1 MLIRSL
7 CFRLTT
13 SSFPSINSPLSVR
26 LSLSLLFSC
35 FRFSSVYICLSFSVC
50 LWLRPPVSLSL
61 NVRRSK
67 SYHSF
72 ATHRLFIWS
81 ELPPNSI
88 PSSFPTLQAPST
100 LIPHYLCLP
109 LHRTQSPLLPSPR
122 PPFQSSSSSPFGQQ
136 FGQQLTTRDPLMVHT
151 EVPNQRM

>member
-1 MLIRSL
+1 MFPPYHFQLSIHQFPALRS
-7 CFRLTT
+7 
-13 SSFPSINSPLSVR
+13 SVPLPPVF
-26 LSLSLLFSC
+26 LFSI
-35 FRFSSVYICLSFSVC
+35 SVYICLSFSVC

-109 LHRTQSPLLPSPR
+109 LHRTQSPLLPSPW
-122 PPFQSSSSSPFGQQ
+122 PPFQSSSSSP